1 MIFGFPYCY
10 RFIKEPEVF
19 NVSEFK
25 DQIAVFKASATRKNR
40 SYKKIRNYIEDK
52 ELNPVFFTFDPN
64 GLSEND
70 WKRLGLS
77 AKQSKVIK
85 NYEAK
90 GGRFYK
96 NEDLKKI
103 FSITESQY
111 ATLEPYIRI
120 KSDKPKVFNER
131 KF

>member
-1 MIFGFPYCY
+1 M
-10 RFIKEPEVF
+10 
-19 NVSEFK
+19 
-25 DQIAVFKASATRKNR
+25 
-40 SYKKIRNYIEDK
+40 EDK

-90 GGRFYK
+90 GGRF
-96 NEDLKKI
+96 KK
-103 FSITESQY
+103 Y
-111 ATLEPYIRI
+111 L
-120 KSDKPKVFNER
+120 FNN
-131 KF
+131 